1 MTLTVKE
8 PRRRVFERSRAR
20 TAGGHAA
27 LLTQAGGTTRDG
39 QTKRFCFPRTKGGSP
54 EALRHRDWRQH
65 AWMPAAHGRGLARRA
80 VTERQ
85 RRHLQDSVLARAVGK
100 SPSAPRAAGEG
111 VAAGLTYGSALCSAC
126 RCGALVASL
135 SRCSWSRSV
144 KTQDSRLTHPSS
156 GSATPSTAA
165 HPCLPVCLSA
175 SSATSL
181 RPCVC
186 RIAAADDGALR
197 RAAALAPWEHDCE

>member
-1 MTLTVKE
+1 VEDCRLRRPGVKGPSIIRHAAMTLTVKE

-39 QTKRFCFPRTKGGSP
+39 QTTLLFSTHQGWEPRGT
-54 EALRHRDWRQH
+54 EAS
-65 AWMPAAHGRGLARRA
+65 GLAPTRLDACSARTGPGQKSRDRETKTTFA
-80 VTERQ
+80 RQ
-85 RRHLQDSVLARAVGK
+85 RARARRGQE
-100 SPSAPRAAGEG
+100 PARTARRREG
-111 VAAGLTYGSALCSAC
+111 VAAGLTSGSALCSTC

-144 KTQDSRLTHPSS
+144 KTQDSRLTHPST

-165 HPCLPVCLSA
+165 HPCLPVCQFGDL
-175 SSATSL
+175 
-181 RPCVC
+181 
-186 RIAAADDGALR
+186 AAPVRL
-197 RAAALAPWEHDCE
+197 PHCSY